1 MKLFITIF
9 QDEDGMFIVECP
21 SIPVK
26 MGTVPF
32 SLLLEVKNENI

>member
-26 MGTVPF
+26 MGTVPIF
-32 SLLLEVKNENI
+32 FIIGGKK